1 MLAAITLALS
11 LATTAHAASYWL
23 DPGGDDAADG
33 SREAPWRTLARAC
46 PALEAGDA
54 LTLMPGSYPGTLAVS
69 AQGTAEAPIVVR
81 AFSTPRQG
89 SRMVIVAPTPAAEP
103 PTDLLV
109 GDWRLLDDEQ
119 WHEVTLDARII
130 REKYPEVQVLE
141 GMRIGAMSREQ
152 VAEGDWY
159 EIDEVVIGPAE

>member
-1 MLAAITLALS
+1 
-11 LATTAHAASYWL
+11 
-23 DPGGDDAADG
+23 
-33 SREAPWRTLARAC
+33 
-46 PALEAGDA
+46 
-54 LTLMPGSYPGTLAVS
+54 
-69 AQGTAEAPIVVR
+69 
-81 AFSTPRQG
+81 
-89 SRMVIVAPTPAAEP
+89 MVIVAPTPAAEP
-103 PTDLLV
+103 PADLLV
-109 GDWRLLDDEQ
+109 GDWQLRDDEQ